1 MRYLQS
7 ALLILFLL
15 AILIFA
21 AQNTESTSIRFVKWE
36 AKLPLA
42 ILVILIYL
50 FGMLSGWTVVG
61 FVRRSIRSASAHPR
75 SE

>member
-7 ALLILFLL
+7 GLLIVFLL
-15 AILIFA
+15 AVMIFA
-21 AQNTESTSIRFVKWE
+21 AQNTESTLIRFVSWE
-36 AKLPLA
+36 VRMPLA

-50 FGMLSGWTVVG
+50 LGMISGWSVIG
-61 FVRRSIRSASAHPR
+61 FVRRSIRNASAHSR